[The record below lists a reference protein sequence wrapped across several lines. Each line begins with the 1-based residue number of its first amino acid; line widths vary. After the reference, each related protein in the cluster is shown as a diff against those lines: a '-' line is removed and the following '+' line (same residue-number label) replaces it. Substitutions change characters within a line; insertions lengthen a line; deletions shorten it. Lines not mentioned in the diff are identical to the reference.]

1 MRTTRGRLDR
11 FRAAVRQPRADR
23 MTGRERG
30 QAALALVLGLT
41 LILTTG
47 GALLANDAIQHDPLI
62 QNDVVAH
69 YAYRAL
75 EAGSNAFLN
84 NVNANPNLIN
94 CTSSSPSGGQC
105 DSTDYDTWKQV
116 EGTNGAGTVP
126 EWYLWEDPTFCFN
139 TTCTPPAG
147 GVTTA
152 TLQYIEV
159 PIYGAAG
166 FPGHIQYQSST
177 QVISPENGFL
187 TRIWWSN
194 YEATDPALN
203 GYSASACTWD
213 WNNGYNG
220 PSLGGS
226 GACSPVYFGNGDQIY
241 GPLFSND
248 SIYVYG
254 GPTLGPVQTADP
266 HCLFVNYP
274 APPGNT
280 TQAGG
285 CYTSGGGGIV
295 NQTGA
300 DAAASKY
307 GQPLEPLPPSDSSL
321 EALAALKG
329 CVYYGPTTITFDA
342 NDQMTVWSQDS
353 TNTSNPNGAMYT
365 RPSCLPSQGATVNV
379 PNGGNGNGVIY
390 VASVPAA
397 DCQTGAGQADAG
409 ANPYDNY
416 QSSTHSNGSI
426 AQWGYDGTY
435 YNYAGHSSSTVP
447 DCEGDA
453 FVSDATAGGSGISG
467 QITVAADN
475 DVMVTGNLEYTHCGA
490 SFNSTVN
497 DPCQYNVSGTNDA
510 LGLIANNYVEVNH
523 PVEPRCSTGWRS
535 TTCNGPSNTLLSKCT
550 TTQLGTP
557 GAALCDPGPNVTI
570 DAAVL
575 ALQHSFLVN
584 NWPYGSAEQTLTVY
598 GSIDQDWRGAVG
610 TFNSYGIVSG
620 YNKDYDWDSRLM
632 YVTPPFYLTPGT
644 PSWGLVSSATDLSP
658 SAPTCGGCGV
668 P

>member
-1 MRTTRGRLDR
+1 MTTCRRLDR
-11 FRAAVRQPRADR
+11 LRMTARKVRADR
-23 MTGRERG
+23 LTGRERG

-41 LILTTG
+41 LLLTTG
-47 GALLANDAIQHDPLI
+47 GALLADDAIQHDPLI

-75 EAGSNAFLN
+75 EAGSNAFLS

-105 DSTDYDTWKQV
+105 DPTDYDTWKQV

-126 EWYLWEDPTFCFN
+126 EWYLWENPTFCFN
-139 TTCTPPAG
+139 TNCTPPAG

-177 QVISPENGFL
+177 QIISPENGFL

-203 GYSASACTWD
+203 GDAASACTYD

-220 PSLGGS
+220 PDIGGT
-226 GACSPVYFGNGDQIY
+226 GDCSAVYFADSDQIY

-248 SIYVYG
+248 SIYVSG
-254 GPTLGPVQTADP
+254 DPTLGPVETADP
-266 HCLFVNYP
+266 DYLFVTG
-274 APPGNT
+274 PPG
-280 TQAGG
+280 GG
-285 CYTSGGGGIV
+285 HKTGSGVVDQTS
-295 NQTGA
+295 A

-307 GQPLEPLPPSDSSL
+307 GVPEEPLPPTDSSL
-321 EALAALKG
+321 EALANLDG
-329 CVYYGPTTITFDA
+329 CVYDGPTTITFDA

-353 TNTSNPNGAMYT
+353 ATSAK
-365 RPSCLPSQGATVNV
+365 CLPSQGATVNV

-397 DCQTGAGQADAG
+397 SCKTGAGQPDAG
-409 ANPYDNY
+409 ANPYDDY
-416 QSSTHSNGSI
+416 QTSTHSNGPT

-435 YNYAGHSSSTVP
+435 YNYSGHSSSTVP

-453 FVSDATAGGSGISG
+453 FVSDATASGSGVSG
-467 QITVAADN
+467 QVTVAADN
-475 DVMVTGNLEYTHCGA
+475 DVMVTGDLTYTHCGA

-523 PVEPRCSTGWRS
+523 PVEPECSTGREG
-535 TTCNGPSNTLLSKCT
+535 TTCSGASNKLESTCT
-550 TTQLGTP
+550 SSQLGTP
-557 GAALCDPGPNVTI
+557 AAALCDPGPNVTI

-584 NWPYGSAEQTLTVY
+584 NWTLGSAEGTLTVY

-610 TFNSYGIVSG
+610 TFNGESMVSG
-620 YNKDYDWDSRLM
+620 YSKDYDWDSRLM

-658 SAPTCGGCGV
+658 SAPSCGGCGV